1 MILSKTKHPQEA
13 WKFIKWWT
21 DAEAQSKFGK
31 ELESI
36 MGTAARYSTANK
48 EAMYDI
54 PWAKTD
60 FDCKIDVVTCGLN
73 QKVISS
79 FNVPVL
85 VDKVMDE
92 VSADEYD
99 ALAIPGG
106 FEEFGFYEEA
116 YNEQLLELIRLFD
129 SQKKWIATVCVGAL
143 PVGKSGVL
151 NGRKATTYHLRGAHK
166 QKVLQGFGATIVNS
180 PIVVDDNII
189 TSYCPQTSYGVAL
202 LLLEKLTSHKE
213 MVLVKDAMGF

>member
-1 MILSKTKHPQEA
+1 MKLLVFLAKGFETIEFSA
-13 WKFIKWWT
+13 FI
-21 DAEAQSKFGK
+21 DV
-31 ELESI
+31 
-36 MGTAARYSTANK
+36 MG
-48 EAMYDI
+48 
-54 PWAKTD
+54 WAKTD

-92 VSADEYD
+92 VSADGYD

-151 NGRKATTYHLRGAHK
+151 NGWKATTYHLRGAHK

>member
-1 MILSKTKHPQEA
+1 MKLLVFLAKGFETIEFSA
-13 WKFIKWWT
+13 FI
-21 DAEAQSKFGK
+21 DV
-31 ELESI
+31 
-36 MGTAARYSTANK
+36 MG
-48 EAMYDI
+48 
-54 PWAKTD
+54 WAKTD

-151 NGRKATTYHLRGAHK
+151 NGRKPTTYHLRGAHK

>member
-1 MILSKTKHPQEA
+1 MKLLVFLAKGLETIEFSA
-13 WKFIKWWT
+13 FI
-21 DAEAQSKFGK
+21 DV
-31 ELESI
+31 
-36 MGTAARYSTANK
+36 MG
-48 EAMYDI
+48 
-54 PWAKTD
+54 WAKTD

-73 QKVISS
+73 RKVISS

-85 VDKVMDE
+85 VDKVIDE
-92 VSADEYD
+92 VSADDYD

-151 NGRKATTYHLRGAHK
+151 NGRRATTYYLRGAHK
-166 QKVLQGFGATIVNS
+166 QKVLEGFGATIVNT

-202 LLLEKLTSHKE
+202 LLLEKLTSHEE

>member
-1 MILSKTKHPQEA
+1 MKLLVFLAKGFETIEFSA
-13 WKFIKWWT
+13 FI
-21 DAEAQSKFGK
+21 DV
-31 ELESI
+31 
-36 MGTAARYSTANK
+36 MG
-48 EAMYDI
+48 
-54 PWAKTD
+54 WAKTD

-213 MVLVKDAMGF
+213 MVLVKDAMGFYSVLSSLWMMLLTAFSCLNK